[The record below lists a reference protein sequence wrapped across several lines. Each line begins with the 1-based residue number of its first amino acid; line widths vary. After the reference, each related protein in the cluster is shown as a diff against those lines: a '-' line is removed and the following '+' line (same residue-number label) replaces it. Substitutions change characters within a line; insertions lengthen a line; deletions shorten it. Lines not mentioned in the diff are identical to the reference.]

1 MKTIIANWKM
11 HLGIRESL
19 AQARGVLR
27 FIMGNEILP
36 EIVLCPSF
44 TALSEVRKVLVRTRV
59 ALGGQTTGTERFGA
73 FTGDISVAQLDD
85 VGCTFVIIGHS
96 ERRAMNGETDDVV
109 NAKMKLVAQ
118 TSIVPV
124 LCVGESVPD
133 RESGMAESTVAAQ
146 LVMALRNVEFA
157 RSSRLLVAYEPVWAI
172 GSGKSARISDVV
184 AMHGIIRKTLEELL
198 KNMHVDV
205 QILYGGSV
213 SGENAYQFLREPEI
227 DGVLVGGA
235 SLKIQEFEAII
246 FAARDVMIAQNV

>member
-19 AQARGVLR
+19 AHARGVLR
-27 FIMGNEILP
+27 FIMGNETLP

-59 ALGGQTTGTERFGA
+59 ALGAQTMGTERFGA
-73 FTGDISVAQLDD
+73 FTGDVSVVQLDD
-85 VGCTFVIIGHS
+85 AGCTFVIIGHS
-96 ERRAMNGETDDVV
+96 ERRVMNGETDDVV

-118 TSIVPV
+118 TSIIPI
-124 LCVGESVPD
+124 LCIGESTAD
-133 RESGMAESTVAAQ
+133 RESGSAESIVIRQ
-146 LVMALRNVEFA
+146 LTTALRGVEFA
-157 RSSRLLVAYEPVWAI
+157 RPSRLLVAYEPVWAI
-172 GSGKSARISDVV
+172 GSGKSANISDVV
-184 AMHGIIRKTLEELL
+184 AMHRIIHETLEGLL

-213 SGENAYQFLREPEI
+213 NGENAYQFLREPEI
-227 DGVLVGGA
+227 DGILVGGA
-235 SLKIQEFEAII
+235 SLKIQEFEAIV